1 MLRHPHLQHLR
12 ANLDAVTAEAERL
25 RNTLSDAQL
34 IWQPA
39 PDVWGIAG
47 CFDHLYV
54 TGSLYYPRVQ
64 EAIWRAD
71 KNAEEPYKP
80 SFFARKFIEA
90 LRPESTRRL
99 RTFRA
104 FKPDQAPKDAPALD
118 RFMAQ

>member
-64 EAIWRAD
+64 EAIGRAD